1 MEIEQVPQINKFKW
15 KEMCVET
22 VTLLE
27 INITKVKKG
36 LLVIFKV
43 FTKFRRDNLIAK
55 KNKTIIIHS
64 INRTQMTCLVVM
76 KEKVVIVTMTFDEEI
91 VLKENRHR

>member
-1 MEIEQVPQINKFKW
+1 MEIEQVHQINKSKW
-15 KEMCVET
+15 KETSVAT
-22 VTLLE
+22 VTHLE
-27 INITKVKKG
+27 INIIKVKKG

-64 INRTQMTCLVVM
+64 INRTQMICLVVM
-76 KEKVVIVTMTFDEEI
+76 KEMVMIVTMMFNEEI